1 MMEEKLKAMVDSLK
15 KGLDSKVEN
24 DIKISKEEEKQINEE
39 RDKKIEEANKQIEA
53 ANKMIEEANK
63 EAEEK
68 RAEVHNKVLLK
79 YENIFKE
86 MNGGIVQQE
95 QPLENF
101 DIPNMEEKKEE
112 VVEETKAIDSSNISD
127 PFLSADFVNGTS
139 EVESHFEPEKT
150 DTEEKKETDPLIFD
164 QNASIP
170 LGFDADIKTPEI
182 EDATQ
187 IETSEPIQVT
197 AVEDGADV
205 IAQLGNVEQEVTQE
219 AAPQIEEPTQEVV
232 PQVEEAAPQ
241 VEAPVKEFAPQVV
254 ESVPQVEEVA
264 PQVEVPVQ
272 EQPVSNM
279 EKSSG
284 FTEIVDS
291 MDQGRARGLHP
302 AN

>member
-1 MMEEKLKAMVDSLK
+1 MMEEKLKAMVDNLK
-15 KGLDSKVEN
+15 KGLDSEVEN
-24 DIKISKEEEKQINEE
+24 DKKILKEEEKQINEE

-68 RAEVHNKVLLK
+68 KAEVQNKVFLK
-79 YENIFKE
+79 YENILKE
-86 MNGGIVQQE
+86 MSNVTVQQE

-112 VVEETKAIDSSNISD
+112 VVDETKAVDSSNISD
-127 PFLSADFVNGTS
+127 PFLNVDYANGTS
-139 EVESHFEPEKT
+139 EVGSHFEPEETVT
-150 DTEEKKETDPLIFD
+150 DEKKETDPLIFD

-170 LGFDADIKTPEI
+170 LGFDADTKTSEI

-205 IAQLGNVEQEVTQE
+205 IAQLGSVGQEV
-219 AAPQIEEPTQEVV
+219 TQEVV
-232 PQVEEAAPQ
+232 PQVEA
-241 VEAPVKEFAPQVV
+241 
-254 ESVPQVEEVA
+254 
-264 PQVEVPVQ
+264 PVQ
-272 EQPVSNM
+272 EQPVSDV
-279 EKSSG
+279 ERSSG

-291 MDQGRARGLHP
+291 MEQGRARGLHP